1 MAGWATALM
10 ALYLALAFGVRVAV
24 QIRRTG
30 STGINAAGG
39 SPIELLS
46 GAAFLAGV
54 IAGGAAPPLALAG
67 ALEPIA
73 GLDGAADH
81 LAGLVL
87 CLAGIAGTFASQ
99 LQMGASWRIGVD
111 ADERTDLVTAGL
123 FARVRNPIYSFMILA
138 WLGFALLCP
147 TWLALAAV
155 PLLIAGLETQTRL
168 VEEPHVLRVHGA
180 AYRDYARRV
189 GRFVPGV
196 GRLD

>member
-1 MAGWATALM
+1 MAGWATALV

-30 STGINAAGG
+30 SSGINAVGG
-39 SPIELLS
+39 PPLELLS
-46 GAAFLAGV
+46 GAVFLAGV
-54 IAGGAAPPLALAG
+54 VAGGAAPPLALAG
-67 ALEPIA
+67 ALEPI
-73 GLDGAADH
+73 GSLDGAAGH
-81 LAGLVL
+81 AAGLVL
-87 CLAGIAGTFASQ
+87 CLAGIAGTFVSQ

-111 ADERTDLVTAGL
+111 EDERTDLVTAGL

-138 WLGFALLCP
+138 WVGFALLVP
-147 TWLALAAV
+147 SWLGLAAV
-155 PLLIAGLETQTRL
+155 PLLIAGLELQTRL

-189 GRFVPGV
+189 GRFAPGV